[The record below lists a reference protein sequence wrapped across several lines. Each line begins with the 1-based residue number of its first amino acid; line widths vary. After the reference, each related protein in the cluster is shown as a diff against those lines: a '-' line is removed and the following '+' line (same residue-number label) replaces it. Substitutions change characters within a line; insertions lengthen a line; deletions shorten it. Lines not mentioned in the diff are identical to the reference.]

1 MNSRD
6 KDNFAQAM
14 RELLENSEED
24 AAVEEKK
31 PNTVALSFGSK
42 AVEKGSTDAKPEG
55 ATNDGARFVAA
66 AGAGTTPAATSAA
79 PVLGSQVSAAPQPPP
94 PAVPSGE
101 TTVIAPGT
109 KIVGDIEA
117 DGFLQVGGSVKG
129 NLKVAATLDLNGRI
143 IGDIEAQDVSVV
155 TSMVKGNVTAR
166 ETLRVDKDTTIV
178 GDVVARNAEI
188 DGKIKGNVTVTE
200 RAHVKSDS
208 VLMGNLVSGT
218 VNVEEGA
225 MLKGD
230 ISITSMKRDSV
241 VVEDLE
247 FDIQISK

>member
-14 RELLENSEED
+14 RELLENSEEST
-24 AAVEEKK
+24 ATEEKK
-31 PNTVALSFGSK
+31 PNTVSLSFGEK
-42 AVEKGSTDAKPEG
+42 AGEKTGSEIPAERNDQNG
-55 ATNDGARFVAA
+55 AIFVAA
-66 AGAGTTPAATSAA
+66 EETAA
-79 PVLGSQVSAAPQPPP
+79 PAGEFPAVSVGVTQPAPR
-94 PAVPSGE
+94 AVPSDE
-101 TTVIAPGT
+101 TTIIAPGT

-117 DGFLQVGGSVKG
+117 DGCLQVGGSIKG
-129 NLKVAATLDLNGRI
+129 NLKVAAMLDLNGRI
-143 IGDIEAQDVSVV
+143 IGDIEAQDVTVL
-155 TSMVKGNVTAR
+155 TSLVKGNVTAR
-166 ETLRVDKDTTIV
+166 DTLRVDKDTTIV
-178 GDVVARNAEI
+178 GNVVARNAEI
-188 DGKIKGNVTVTE
+188 DGKIKGNVAVSE

-230 ISITSMKRDSV
+230 ISITSMQSDSV

-247 FDIQISK
+247 FDIQIGK